1 MALEDVFTFCF
12 TDTIVARNFLT
23 EYGTREIRN
32 IEISLRIK
40 PIITE
45 LYYPGPDGEP
55 QPHIGGIAIT
65 SKNNPWA
72 DLCHRLSS
80 LPNLQTLHI
89 RLDSEDL
96 RPWHKRVNEK
106 KFFEPLHQV
115 KARKFVLDLPEIPD
129 NPDLQALPGCYLE
142 GVYLEEA
149 PYKVKRSPRPNNWQ
163 LHLSRV
169 SLLHVTPTS
178 PLHCLL
184 QNSTLWSLYNTS
196 ATKPLTDYLAMQI
209 SHVLPENWSH
219 TLWNQ
224 VREKIQAV

>member
-1 MALEDVFTFCF
+1 MPPQLIKWSRYLESVVVLEDVFTVCF
-12 TDTIVARNFLT
+12 TDTIVAKNFLR
-23 EYGTREIRN
+23 EYSTRDIRN

-45 LYYPGPDGEP
+45 LYYPGTDGEP

-80 LPNLQTLHI
+80 LPNLRTLHI

-106 KFFEPLHQV
+106 KFFELLLEV
-115 KARKFVLDLPEIPD
+115 KARRFVLDLPEIPD
-129 NPDLQALPGCYLE
+129 KPEAQSLPGCYLDAR
-142 GVYLEEA
+142 YLEKA
-149 PYKVKRSPRPNNWQ
+149 PYQVRRSPRPNNWQ

-169 SLLHVTPTS
+169 SLLHIASDAADGIVM
-178 PLHCLL
+178 
-184 QNSTLWSLYNTS
+184 ST
-196 ATKPLTDYLAMQI
+196 M
-209 SHVLPENWSH
+209 
-219 TLWNQ
+219 
-224 VREKIQAV
+224 